1 MAGIFITGTDT
12 SVGKTAV
19 AAGLAGALKK
29 RGYSVG
35 VMKPVQSGAAERNGK
50 LYSQDAEFLMAAVD
64 KVDVDLVCPVLL
76 REALAPCVA
85 AQIEGKDIDLSLI
98 KDAYTELERQHDIV
112 IVEGAG
118 GIAVPLRDKFLIS
131 DLITYLG
138 IPAIIV
144 ARAGLGTI
152 NHTFLTIEHAQSS
165 GIPVIGVVL
174 NNYRG
179 GMAEETNP
187 KMITELTGVTVL
199 GIIPHDPA
207 IDVEGGR
214 FGNILSL
221 VEGSVDMEKIIRS
234 VYKSAPDSRI

>member
-1 MAGIFITGTDT
+1 
-12 SVGKTAV
+12 
-19 AAGLAGALKK
+19 
-29 RGYSVG
+29 
-35 VMKPVQSGAAERNGK
+35 MKPVQSGAAMRNGE

-64 KVDVDLVCPVLL
+64 EVEAGLACPVLL
-76 REALAPCVA
+76 KEALAPAAA
-85 AQIEGKDIDLSLI
+85 AQIEGKDIDLTLI
-98 KDAYTELERQHDIV
+98 KDAYTELERQYDIV

-118 GIAVPLRDKFLIS
+118 GIAVPLKDRFLIS

-152 NHTFLTIEHAQSS
+152 NHTVLTVEYSKSS
-165 GIPVIGVVL
+165 GISIIGIVL

-187 KMITELTGVTVL
+187 KIITELTGVPIL

-207 IDVEGGR
+207 IDVEGGSL
-214 FGNILSL
+214 GNILSL
-221 VEGSVDMEKIIRS
+221 IEGSVDMEKIIRS
-234 VYKSAPDSRI
+234 VYKSIPGSRI

>member
-1 MAGIFITGTDT
+1 MAGIFVTGTDT
-12 SVGKTAV
+12 NVGKTAV

-35 VMKPVQSGAAERNGK
+35 VMKPVQSGAAMRNGE
-50 LYSQDAEFLMAAVD
+50 LYSQDAEFLVAAVD
-64 KVDVDLVCPVLL
+64 EVEAELACPVLL
-76 REALAPCVA
+76 KEALAPAVA
-85 AQIEGKDIDLSLI
+85 AQIEGKDIDLTLI
-98 KDAYTELERQHDIV
+98 KDAYTELERQYDIV

-118 GIAVPLRDKFLIS
+118 GIAVPLKDRFLIS

-152 NHTFLTIEHAQSS
+152 NHTVLTVEYSKSS
-165 GIPVIGVVL
+165 GISIIGIVL

-179 GMAEETNP
+179 GIAEETNP
-187 KMITELTGVTVL
+187 KIITELTGVPIL

-207 IDVEGGR
+207 IDVEGGSL
-214 FGNILSL
+214 GNILSL

-234 VYKSAPDSRI
+234 VYKSILGSRI